1 MTSEELKKEIEIRER
16 LPEYNKNYKASP
28 RAILFMAGI
37 MATLAAVSTVGGYFK
52 YKRYQREQIQAEKD
66 AQTEMTLIDMKGN
79 VTGNGYAG
87 LMFFSRTGNTNHAD
101 AVMHY
106 GTINPAMY
114 ETIRHLKIGEKR
126 KVAEWKGLV
135 ADKYVKRY
143 SWHELE
149 R

>member
-1 MTSEELKKEIEIRER
+1 
-16 LPEYNKNYKASP
+16 
-28 RAILFMAGI
+28 
-37 MATLAAVSTVGGYFK
+37 
-52 YKRYQREQIQAEKD
+52 
-66 AQTEMTLIDMKGN
+66 MTLIDMKGN

-87 LMFFSRTGNTNHAD
+87 LMFFSRTGDTNRAD

-106 GTINPAMY
+106 GVVNPAIY

-135 ADKYVKRY
+135 ADKYVQRY

-149 R
+149 K